1 MSRLEKAREVKA
13 KKKKQ
18 TRFLLIVMALIL
30 CLGLVS
36 LFYGSLD
43 DEEAAGVTMKAIDR
57 ENSVVFIDV
66 FDLTHAWIY
75 LSDDFDG
82 EQTKIKANGTPL
94 EYHPEDRVWRL
105 TMSGYSAGDELTLE
119 ITAASLDKA
128 REETIVI
135 ESE

>member
-18 TRFLLIVMALIL
+18 NRFLLIAMALIL
-30 CLGLVS
+30 GLGLLS
-36 LFYGSLD
+36 LLYGGLD
-43 DEEAAGVTMKAIDR
+43 NEEAAGTDPELIDR
-57 ENSVVFIDV
+57 GRSVVFVDI

-75 LSDDFDG
+75 LHDDFDG
-82 EQTKIKANGTPL
+82 EQTAIKANGMSM
-94 EYHPEDRVWRL
+94 EYHSEDRVFRL
-105 TMSGYSAGDELTLE
+105 TTSGYSAGDELSLE
-119 ITAASLDKA
+119 ITAASLDQA

>member
-18 TRFLLIVMALIL
+18 NRFLLIVMVLIL
-30 CLGLVS
+30 GLGLVS
-36 LFYGSLD
+36 LLYGGFD
-43 DEEAAGVTMKAIDR
+43 DEEAAGADSELIDR
-57 ENSVVFIDV
+57 ERSVVFVDV

>member
-18 TRFLLIVMALIL
+18 NRFLLIVMVLIL
-30 CLGLVS
+30 GLGLVS
-36 LFYGSLD
+36 LLYGGFD
-43 DEEAAGVTMKAIDR
+43 DKEAAGADSELIDR
-57 ENSVVFIDV
+57 ERSVVFVDV

>member
-1 MSRLEKAREVKA
+1 MSRLEKTREVKA

-75 LSDDFDG
+75 LSDDLKG
-82 EQTKIKANGTPL
+82 EQVQIKANGTPL
-94 EYHPEDRVWRL
+94 EYHSDDRVWRS
-105 TMSGYSAGDELTLE
+105 TMDGYSAGDELTLE
-119 ITAASLDKA
+119 ITAASLDQSW
-128 REETIVI
+128 EESIII
-135 ESE
+135 ESD